1 MKCTLSCI
9 IRTLEVMITTEKNTL
24 TSWRGLCIFL
34 QWAPSLLFEQLL
46 LRIFISHFFPI
57 VFTWWHTRQWLWN
70 TPFPTK
76 KSHTI
81 SIPTL
86 HRLWL
91 KKQVVSK
98 KVLGA
103 SKIALFTH
111 IWILYIDSVLWSIYN
126 LYHKTKSVLC
136 RSTEIDNNLEKY
148 VYIC

>member
-1 MKCTLSCI
+1 MTITISYVIDSLYMDKKRYPKKRDAQLNSEMHSFLYHTDFGGSYHHRKKTTL
-9 IRTLEVMITTEKNTL
+9 V
-24 TSWRGLCIFL
+24 TSRRDLCIFL
-34 QWAPSLLFEQLL
+34 QWAPSLLFEKLL
-46 LRIFISHFFPI
+46 LRIFISHLFPI

-81 SIPTL
+81 SILTL

-103 SKIALFTH
+103 KL
-111 IWILYIDSVLWSIYN
+111 
-126 LYHKTKSVLC
+126 LC
-136 RSTEIDNNLEKY
+136 LPTSEYCR
-148 VYIC
+148 

>member
-1 MKCTLSCI
+1 MTITISYVIDSLYMDKKRYSEKEMHNYTVKCTLSCI

-81 SIPTL
+81 SILTL

-91 KKQVVSK
+91 KNK
-98 KVLGA
+98 
-103 SKIALFTH
+103 LFPKRFSAQAK
-111 IWILYIDSVLWSIYN
+111 L
-126 LYHKTKSVLC
+126 LC
-136 RSTEIDNNLEKY
+136 LPTSEYCR
-148 VYIC
+148 

>member
-1 MKCTLSCI
+1 MLLTHFTWIKRDIRKKSTQLNSEMHSFLYHTDFGGSDHHRKKTTL
-9 IRTLEVMITTEKNTL
+9 V
-24 TSWRGLCIFL
+24 TSWRDLCIFL

-46 LRIFISHFFPI
+46 LRIFISHLFPI

-103 SKIALFTH
+103 NKIALFTH
-111 IWILYIDSVLWSIYN
+111 IWIL
-126 LYHKTKSVLC
+126 
-136 RSTEIDNNLEKY
+136 
-148 VYIC
+148 

>member
-1 MKCTLSCI
+1 MTITITYVIDSLYMDKKRYPKKRDAQLNIEMHSFLYHTDFGGSDYHRKKTTL
-9 IRTLEVMITTEKNTL
+9 V
-24 TSWRGLCIFL
+24 TSWRDLCIFL

-46 LRIFISHFFPI
+46 LRIFISHLFPI

-103 SKIALFTH
+103 NKIALFTH
-111 IWILYIDSVLWSIYN
+111 IWIL
-126 LYHKTKSVLC
+126 
-136 RSTEIDNNLEKY
+136 
-148 VYIC
+148 